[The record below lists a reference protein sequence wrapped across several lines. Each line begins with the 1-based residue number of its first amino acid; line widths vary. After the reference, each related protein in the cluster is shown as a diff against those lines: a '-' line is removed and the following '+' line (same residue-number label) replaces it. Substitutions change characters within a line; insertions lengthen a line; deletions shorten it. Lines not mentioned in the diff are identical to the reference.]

1 MNLNQRNSVSIF
13 SATRKLKKYN
23 ISVDLAVL
31 ERIAGSLGLF
41 QRKFLKDMKESIAD
55 MKAGRVV
62 VAKGIDRL

>member
-1 MNLNQRNSVSIF
+1 MNLMTITNKN
-13 SATRKLKKYN
+13 RKLKKYN